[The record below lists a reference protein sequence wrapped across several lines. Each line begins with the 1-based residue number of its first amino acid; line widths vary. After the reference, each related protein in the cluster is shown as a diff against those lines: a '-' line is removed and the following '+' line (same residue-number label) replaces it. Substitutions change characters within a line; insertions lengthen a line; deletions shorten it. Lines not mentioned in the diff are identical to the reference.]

1 MVECPS
7 SVNGTEYFTEFC
19 RKVNRLRVPISG
31 ALEFTQRCNLRCVHC
46 YLGSARYGKN
56 PGRSEMDT
64 RKVFSLLD
72 EIRDAGC
79 LYLLITGG
87 EPLLRPDFGEVYERA
102 KNNGMVVTVFTNGT
116 LVNRKVADLFA
127 DLPPHIVEI
136 SLYGATQETYE
147 RVTGVPGSFRACLNG
162 IEELL
167 KTGISLT
174 IKTILM
180 SVNSHEFYDIERI
193 AKSYGV
199 KFRFDAAIFPRFDGD
214 MSPLSLR
221 VPVDDA
227 LDKELSDESR
237 FAEWKNVVGRHGDV
251 KLSDTLYS
259 CGAGVTNFHVDPE
272 GFLMPCLMVK
282 HFRHDLFAGS
292 FAEGWG
298 KMARLSALKA
308 KPERHCSDC
317 SAVILC
323 GYCPA
328 FFMIE
333 NGDENLHSDYLCD
346 LGKGRYSAVCSSK

>member
-1 MVECPS
+1 MLECQS

-31 ALEFTQRCNLRCVHC
+31 ALEFTQRCNLRCIHC
-46 YLGSARYGKN
+46 YVGSARYDKN

-64 RKVFSLLD
+64 SKVFSLLD

-87 EPLLRPDFGEVYERA
+87 EPLLRPDFGDVYGRA
-102 KNNGMVVTVFTNGT
+102 KNNGMIVTVFTNGT
-116 LVNRKVADLFA
+116 LINRKVTDLFA
-127 DLPPHIVEI
+127 DLPPHVVEI

-147 RVTGVPGSFRACLNG
+147 RVTGVPGSFRACMNG

-167 KTGISLT
+167 KTGTNLT

-221 VPVDDA
+221 VPVYDA

-237 FAEWKNVVGRHGDV
+237 FAEWKKVVGRYGGV
-251 KLSDTLYS
+251 KLNDRLYS
-259 CGAGVTNFHVDPE
+259 CGAGVTNFHISPKGV
-272 GFLMPCLMVK
+272 LMPCLMVK
-282 HFRHDLFAGS
+282 HFGHDLLAGS
-292 FAEGWG
+292 FAEGW
-298 KMARLSALKA
+298 KRMAGLRDLKA
-308 KPERHCSDC
+308 NPERRCRDC
-317 SAVILC
+317 NTSMIC
-323 GYCPA
+323 GYCPG
-328 FFMIE
+328 FFLLE
-333 NGDENLHSDYLCD
+333 KGDENLLSDYLCA
-346 LGKGRYSAVCSSK
+346 LGKARYSAVSK